1 VGRQGVEYGTFL
13 DGPLAGLA
21 AGQHGVVATWQ
32 LRALGMTL
40 SAVRRRREAGRL
52 FPVHHGVYAVGHGRL
67 TERGRW
73 MAAVLA
79 CGDEAVLS
87 HHQAA
92 ALHGLR
98 RASVSVIHVTA
109 PSRHR
114 AAGVCCHRAAAM
126 RGRRRLIVDG
136 IPVTSVQRT
145 LLDLAAVLPPQ
156 RLRTLIESA
165 QRNGRHDHDRVLA
178 TLSAANGHRGIGA
191 LQRVV
196 AHLHDEPPAT
206 RSELEELALEII
218 RAAGLPEPSVNPS
231 VTGLTIDLSWPQYNL
246 VVEIDSYR
254 YHHQRSAVETDR
266 RRGNRLQLA
275 NVTLLRFTDRDL
287 NRNPQRLVTEIRQ
300 AIRAASP
307 AAGVSSPPAAAA
319 ARSRRHAAARPR
331 PGSGPR

>member
-1 VGRQGVEYGTFL
+1 LPTK
-13 DGPLAGLA
+13 PLAELA
-21 AGQHGVVATWQ
+21 AAQHGVVATRQ
-32 LRALGMTL
+32 LLAHGVSDQAIARLRAAAWLHR
-40 SAVRRRREAGRL
+40 VQR
-52 FPVHHGVYAVGHGRL
+52 GVYAVGHRRL
-67 TERGRW
+67 TERGYW

-98 RASVSVIHVTA
+98 RASLSVIHVTA

-114 AAGVCCHRAAAM
+114 AAGVYCHRAAAM

-136 IPVTSVQRT
+136 IPVTSVERT

-156 RLRTLIESA
+156 RLRTVIESA
-165 QRNGRHDHDRVLA
+165 QRSGRYDHDRVLA

-191 LQRVV
+191 LQRAV
-196 AHLHDEPPAT
+196 AELHDEPPAT

-231 VTGLTIDLSWPQYNL
+231 VTGETVDLSWPQFNL

-254 YHHQRSAVETDR
+254 YHHQRSAFETDR

-275 NVTLLRFTDRDL
+275 HVTLLRFTDRDL
-287 NRNPQRLVTEIRQ
+287 NNNPERLVTEIWQ
-300 AIRAASP
+300 AIRTASP
-307 AAGVSSPPAAAA
+307 AAGVSSPPAAAP
-319 ARSRRHAAARPR
+319 ARSPPHATARPR
-331 PGSGPR
+331 PGSAPR